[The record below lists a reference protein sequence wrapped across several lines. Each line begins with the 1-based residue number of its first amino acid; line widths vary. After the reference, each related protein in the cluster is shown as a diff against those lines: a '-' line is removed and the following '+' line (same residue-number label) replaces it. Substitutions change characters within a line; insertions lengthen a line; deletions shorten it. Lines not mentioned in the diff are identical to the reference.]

1 MGLLGGITM
10 KVEFS
15 TVSMNSYKSVQRS
28 TSPSMKATPRIM
40 GAETTALGNNT
51 FMLVDR
57 YNKLVEPY
65 KRNIWKLAWDLK
77 HMVNRNHFIDLTYKL
92 APYEDE
98 LVEILPINMSSKN
111 PSNNPYDKYFLINP
125 PFISKD
131 KYVKTEM
138 RLLPNTREKESEGH
152 YDCQSEQFIA
162 KFVKFIQMMQRG
174 NTLIYSD
181 FQGDLPKIL
190 NLNKYFN
197 PQADKDAINMA
208 AMHLGGYDQVLAYEN
223 LYNNL
228 TPENKKDMGWTE
240 KFEKDFVRKLNNEK
254 QYHLRKR

>member
-51 FMLVDR
+51 FMLIDR
-57 YNKLVEPY
+57 YGKIAESA
-65 KRNIWKLAWDLK
+65 KRNVYNLVWDLR
-77 HMVNRNHFIDLTYKL
+77 HANRSNFVDLTNKIAL
-92 APYEDE
+92 YENDG
-98 LVEILPINMSSKN
+98 VAILSMNMSSKN
-111 PSNNPYDKYFLINP
+111 SSSEDYFMSNP
-125 PFISKD
+125 PFIDKD
-131 KYVKTEM
+131 RYVKEEI
-138 RLLPNTREKESEGH
+138 RWLPNTEPDVAERH
-152 YDCQSEQFIA
+152 YNYKSEQYI
-162 KFVKFIQMMQRG
+162 KNFVVFIQMMQRG